1 MGWTPPSPGR
11 LPLSNSRPAPSF
23 GTFIG
28 VFRPTVLTILGAL
41 LVLRTGWVV
50 GNVGFGGFLLVLAA
64 MYLVTVPTAL
74 SMASMTSNIR
84 IGQGGVFSI
93 ISQSMGLEAGGAI
106 GVPFY
111 LAQSLGA
118 ALYIYA
124 FTEAWAFL
132 FPDHGSGWVAL
143 TVFSVCASLVLL
155 GARRAFRAQGV
166 VMLGSLAALASMAAG
181 LGGAGGGH
189 VIELAAPAG
198 STSFSGVFAVFFPAA
213 TGILVGASMSGSL
226 KNPRVSIPRGTLA
239 AVAVSAGTYLAA
251 GIWFAL
257 VASGEELRAD
267 TAIAFTK
274 ARFPKVVVIGVLAST
289 FNAAISSMVAAPRVL
304 QALAE
309 YGVVPFDRELARV
322 SRGGEPRTAAAVTI
336 VLVAVGLSAGSLD
349 AIAPLLTVF
358 FLITYA
364 SLNLVVLVEQWLGL
378 PSFRPTFRVP
388 LLAPAIG
395 ATASVVAI
403 LATSPVFGWMAL
415 CLVLGLYAWL
425 VRRRLPNSFET
436 ARSGLLVSIAA
447 WAARKIGE
455 LPASTERSW
464 KPDLLVPVVEAE
476 ELAGAYLLLRAAA
489 GAKGSVHIVGIE
501 TGAEA
506 TLDIDELTRLS
517 GDLLA
522 DGVNSKAT
530 STSADSFGE
539 AVSFTMSVL
548 MGAFLPPNILFL
560 TADPAREEEITGIV
574 ASAREH
580 RFGVVLRSP
589 HPVAALG
596 QERMINVWVRDQTP
610 NWQLS
615 LKMASIDLS
624 LLLALQIREAWSGRI
639 RLVSIVG
646 SESSVEGARAFLE
659 DLWVQARVPGE
670 PMVHVESGDFRSL
683 VASSPRAD
691 LNVMGLANEVD
702 FSSQSAIVA
711 ATGSTCLFVQASGRE
726 SALA

>member
-1 MGWTPPSPGR
+1 MER
-11 LPLSNSRPAPSF
+11 PLSLLATLSDSRSAPAF
-23 GTFIG
+23 GTFTG

-50 GNVGFGGFLLVLAA
+50 GSVGFGGFLLVLAG
-64 MYLVTVPTAL
+64 MYAVTVPTAL
-74 SMASMTSNIR
+74 SMSSMTSNIR

-124 FTEAWAFL
+124 FTEAWAYL
-132 FPDHGSGWVAL
+132 FPDHPSIWVAL
-143 TVFSVCASLVLL
+143 AVFAVCASLVLL
-155 GARRAFRAQGV
+155 GAQRAFRAQGV
-166 VMLGSLAALASMAAG
+166 VMLGSIAALASMAAG
-181 LGGAGGGH
+181 LSGANGGH
-189 VIELAAPAG
+189 IIEFSAPGA
-198 STSFSGVFAVFFPAA
+198 SASFAEVFAVFFPAA
-213 TGILVGASMSGSL
+213 TGILVGASMSGTL
-226 KNPRVSIPRGTLA
+226 KNPRKSIPRGTLA
-239 AVAVSAGTYLAA
+239 AVAMSALVYLVA
-251 GIWFAL
+251 GIWFAA

-267 TAIAFTK
+267 TAIAFAK
-274 ARFPKVVVIGVLAST
+274 ARFPEVVVVGVLAST
-289 FNAAISSMVAAPRVL
+289 FNAAISSMVAAPQVL
-304 QALAE
+304 QALAA
-309 YGVVPFDRELARV
+309 YGVVPFDQELAGV
-322 SRGGEPRTAAAVTI
+322 SRNGEPRKAALVTI
-336 VLVAVGLSAGSLD
+336 FLVAAGLTAGSLD

-364 SLNLVVLVEQWLGL
+364 SLNLVVMIEQWLGL

-388 LLAPAIG
+388 LLASAIG
-395 ATASVVAI
+395 AIASVVAI

-425 VRRRLPNSFET
+425 VRRRLPASFET

-464 KPDLLVPVVEAE
+464 KPDLLVPVIEAE
-476 ELAGAYLLLRAAA
+476 ELAGSYLLLRAAA

-501 TGAEA
+501 RGDDES
-506 TLDIDELTRLS
+506 LDTQELARLS
-517 GDLLA
+517 ADLLA

-530 STSADSFGE
+530 STPADSFGE

-560 TADPAREEEITGIV
+560 TADPTREEEISEIV

-580 RFGVVLRSP
+580 RFGVVVRSP
-589 HPVAALG
+589 HPVADLG
-596 QERMINVWVRDQTP
+596 QERMINVWVRDQSP
-610 NWQLS
+610 DWQLS

-624 LLLALQIREAWSGRI
+624 LLLSLQIREAWDGRI
-639 RLVSIVG
+639 RLLSIVRDE
-646 SESSVEGARAFLE
+646 ESVAGARGFLE

-670 PMVHVESGDFRSL
+670 PAVHVECGDFRSL
-683 VASSPRAD
+683 VSSAPRAD

-702 FSSQSAIVA
+702 FGAQSELVA